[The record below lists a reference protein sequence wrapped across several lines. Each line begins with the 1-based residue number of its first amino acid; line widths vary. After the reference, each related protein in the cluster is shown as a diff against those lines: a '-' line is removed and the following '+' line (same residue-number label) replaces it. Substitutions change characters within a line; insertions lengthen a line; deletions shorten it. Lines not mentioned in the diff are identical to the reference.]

1 MFHPQWDLD
10 MDSIENTTNERIWD
24 RGLHTF
30 FDNGIDQDSN
40 GFENFLAEVKT
51 IQGFLCDAANEAQK
65 EAAAEEAA
73 QENTREATQ
82 EIEQIPASSPIQSL
96 LDA

>member
-1 MFHPQWDLD
+1 MFHPPWDLD
-10 MDSIENTTNERIWD
+10 MWD